1 MMIQL
6 LFIIRYFL
14 LNSLLIPF
22 RHVLFASP
30 KVEDIVHLLI
40 DKSKTVD
47 VGKSDEQLLV
57 EAIAF
62 IKKAYYEVLGLEE
75 GEVTEETDFF
85 ETLSEEDLQSFGQD
99 INFASQASSDILWK
113 GLTRASNAR

>member
-1 MMIQL
+1 M
-6 LFIIRYFL
+6 LFT
-14 LNSLLIPF
+14 
-22 RHVLFASP
+22 SP

-62 IKKAYYEVLGLEE
+62 IKKAYYEVLGLEQ

-85 ETLSEEDLQSFGQD
+85 EAGGGESKSTYYWSC
-99 INFASQASSDILWK
+99 
-113 GLTRASNAR
+113 